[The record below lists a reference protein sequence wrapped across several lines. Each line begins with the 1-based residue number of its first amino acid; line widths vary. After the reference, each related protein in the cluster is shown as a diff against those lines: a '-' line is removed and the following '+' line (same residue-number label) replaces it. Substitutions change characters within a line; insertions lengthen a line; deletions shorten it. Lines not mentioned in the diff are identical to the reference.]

1 MKKLY
6 RSSKDMYI
14 GGVCGGLGEVMKVD
28 SNIIR
33 IIFALFAIFGAG
45 VIIYLIMWAVLPLK
59 TIDEYEAEKHD
70 DNTIDMEKSK
80 DNVYKKADERN
91 LHFFGSILIFIG
103 ILLLINNL
111 FLSVEFHKMWPLI
124 VIIIGFFI
132 IFSRAKSEKK

>member
-1 MKKLY
+1 
-6 RSSKDMYI
+6 MYI